1 MSRFQPILLVK
12 KRSLNANDVRQCLR
26 ISFGGMLGFLLCKL
40 MDWNYGA
47 FFTVTPLLLLG
58 LVPRLNA
65 HIIRQFVVNVA
76 LVSLAVLVLQGLFG
90 DKPLPMIL
98 VVMALFAW
106 LFREMV
112 RGPNF
117 LFGAMT
123 VVNLSMQ
130 FHFASYPNAN
140 VGDIVVSNLVASVL
154 TLFIAFL
161 MHTVFPDVEARLA
174 RPAATKPLSTQR
186 HEVLLATTVATLSFV
201 AFQVL
206 NLQGSLSALVAT
218 ILVLFPLNWKGA
230 GPAGWNRA
238 IGTLVG
244 CSFGL
249 VVQLVLVNHFDVL
262 PFVTFGLWLSLM
274 LFARYHM
281 LEGGAPGAGFSAL
294 TTMAILFGQ
303 YLSPKQDL
311 FFSDLYRFTS
321 LSVAVMV
328 TLIAIY
334 LMHHLLNCFSS
345 TRLEPVG

>member
-1 MSRFQPILLVK
+1 MSRFEPILLIK
-12 KRSLNANDVRQCLR
+12 KRSLNTNDMRQCLR

-40 MDWNYGA
+40 MGWNYGA

-58 LVPRLNA
+58 LVPQLNA
-65 HIIRQFVVNVA
+65 HIIRQFVANVA
-76 LVSLAVLVLQGLFG
+76 LVSLGVLVLQGLFG
-90 DKPLPMIL
+90 DKPLPMIM

-106 LFREMV
+106 LFREMG

-117 LFGAMT
+117 LFGAMA

-130 FHFASYPNAN
+130 FHFASYPSAN
-140 VGDIVVSNLVASVL
+140 VGDIVVSNIVASVL

-161 MHTVFPDVEARLA
+161 MHTLFPDVEARPA
-174 RPAATKPLSTQR
+174 RPAVIKPLSNQR
-186 HEVLLATTVATLSFV
+186 HEVLLATTVATLSFI
-201 AFQVL
+201 AFQL
-206 NLQGSLSALVAT
+206 LTLPGSLSALVAT

-249 VVQLVLVNHFDVL
+249 VVQLVLMNHFDVL
-262 PFVTFGLWLSLM
+262 LFVTFGLWLSLM

-281 LEGGAPGAGFSAL
+281 LEGGVPGAGFSAL

-303 YLSPKQDL
+303 YLTPRQDL

-321 LSVAVMV
+321 LSVAVLV
-328 TLIAIY
+328 TLIAVY
-334 LMHHLLNCFSS
+334 LMHQLLNCFRS
-345 TRLEPVG
+345 TRLEPVA